1 MTDDEADW
9 ISIAS
14 GYLPEGYVIV
24 PVEPTEA
31 MIETRESV
39 MTFEEWYTEFNSCCP
54 LDITK
59 EEVALRAWRAGWA
72 EGLHEGYDVGYDDS
86 GICPECLSEVQH
98 KMDCGRGR

>member
-1 MTDDEADW
+1 
-9 ISIAS
+9 
-14 GYLPEGYVIV
+14 
-24 PVEPTEA
+24 
-31 MIETRESV
+31 

-54 LDITK
+54 LDITE

-98 KMDCGRGR
+98 KMDCGRYRS